1 MTENTQFGKQAEVW
15 KWNEWRLKGSWNS
28 KT

>member
-1 MTENTQFGKQAEVW
+1 MTENTQFGKQAKVW
-15 KWNEWRLKGSWNS
+15 KWNEWGLKGYWNS